1 MRIPFTNKRLLV
13 VTDAPLPAPVHRP
26 GCSLDTCANPQHNQ
40 TERFMRNLARMDL
53 CVPVD
58 DQEDTNG

>member
-1 MRIPFTNKRLLV
+1 MKIPFTNKRLLI
-13 VTDAPLPAPVHRP
+13 VTIAGPAPTHRP

-40 TERFMRNLARMDL
+40 FERFARTLALMGA

-58 DQEDTNG
+58 QEER